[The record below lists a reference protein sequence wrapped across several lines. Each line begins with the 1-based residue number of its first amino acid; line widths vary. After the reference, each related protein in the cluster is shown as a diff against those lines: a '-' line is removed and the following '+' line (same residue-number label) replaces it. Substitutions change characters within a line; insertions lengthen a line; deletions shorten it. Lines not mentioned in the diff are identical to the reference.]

1 MDGTMRVINNQIF
14 FKLLFFGTALAGKST
29 SLKWIYDN
37 IIPVEMKPT
46 GSMRSVNT
54 SFGQTML
61 FDFAPIK
68 VSENIN
74 FRCFTATGQDY
85 YASTRRLL
93 FQDVDG
99 IFFVVDSQKDKLE
112 HNKEF
117 VEEFMKHM
125 NHFNL
130 NDEKV
135 TTVVLCNKQD
145 LADVYDPD
153 FLARELKLERYSV
166 FQTSAIL
173 GTNMKEAFTFMIE
186 ACLNKLRTVN

>member
-1 MDGTMRVINNQIF
+1 MRVINNQIF

-37 IIPVEMKPT
+37 VIPSEMKTT
-46 GSMRSVNT
+46 GNMRSVNT

-61 FDFAPIK
+61 FDFVPIK
-68 VSENIN
+68 VSKNIN

-99 IFFVVDSQKDKLE
+99 IFFVVDSQKEELE

-117 VEEFMKHM
+117 VEEFLKHM
-125 NHFNL
+125 DHFNL
-130 NDEKV
+130 NQDKV

-145 LADVYDPD
+145 LSNVFDHT
-153 FLARELKLERYSV
+153 FLAKELKLDNYSI

-173 GTNMKEAFTFMIE
+173 GTNMKAAFTFMIE
-186 ACLNKLRTVN
+186 ACLKKLNMKNI

>member
-1 MDGTMRVINNQIF
+1 MRVINNQIF

-37 IIPVEMKPT
+37 VIPGEMKT
-46 GSMRSVNT
+46 MRSMRSVNT

-61 FDFAPIK
+61 FDFVPIK
-68 VSENIN
+68 VSNNIN

-99 IFFVVDSQKDKLE
+99 IFFVVDSQKEELE

-117 VEEFMKHM
+117 VEEFLKHM
-125 NHFNL
+125 DHFNL
-130 NDEKV
+130 TQEKV
-135 TTVVLCNKQD
+135 TIVVLCNKQD
-145 LADVYDPD
+145 LPNIYDD
-153 FLARELKLERYSV
+153 SFLAKELNLDRYSI
-166 FQTSAIL
+166 FKTSAIL
-173 GTNMKEAFTFMIE
+173 GTNMKEAFTFMIK
-186 ACLNKLRTVN
+186 ACLSKLQE